1 MMICSQP
8 KFNVRGTGQSKVS
21 ETLAPIS
28 TPKGQDNIHGAMG
41 QVFCDGSGVNFTGAR
56 ALGQMKILR
65 LIAQGQPKIS
75 NVRQRGQREILLEI
89 FRKYWFCC
97 TIDIVRSLRDEKIM
111 LLLYRFQN
119 MFIWYL

>member
-8 KFNVRGTGQSKVS
+8 IFNVRGTAQSKVS

-28 TPKGQDNIHGAMG
+28 TPKGQDNIHRAMR

-75 NVRQRGQREILLEI
+75 NVRQRGRREILLEI
-89 FRKYWFCC
+89 FRKYRFYC
-97 TIDIVRSLRDEKIM
+97 TIDIVQSFRHEKIM
-111 LLLYRFQN
+111 LLLYRFQK
-119 MFIWYL
+119 MLIWYL

>member
-8 KFNVRGTGQSKVS
+8 KFNVRGTAQSKVS

-28 TPKGQDNIHGAMG
+28 MPKGQDNIHGAMG

-89 FRKYWFCC
+89 FRKYWFYC
-97 TIDIVRSLRDEKIM
+97 TKDIV
-111 LLLYRFQN
+111 
-119 MFIWYL
+119 

>member
-8 KFNVRGTGQSKVS
+8 KFNVRGTAQSKVS

-28 TPKGQDNIHGAMG
+28 MPKGQDNIHRAMG

-75 NVRQRGQREILLEI
+75 NVRGQREILLEI
-89 FRKYWFCC
+89 FRKYWFYC
-97 TIDIVRSLRDEKIM
+97 TIDIVQSFRDEKIM
-111 LLLYRFQN
+111 LLLYRFQK
-119 MFIWYL
+119 MVIWYL

>member
-8 KFNVRGTGQSKVS
+8 KFNVRGTAQSKVS

-28 TPKGQDNIHGAMG
+28 MPKGQDNIHRAMG

-75 NVRQRGQREILLEI
+75 NVRGQREILLEI
-89 FRKYWFCC
+89 FRKYWFYC
-97 TIDIVRSLRDEKIM
+97 TIDIVQSFRDEKIM
-111 LLLYRFQN
+111 LLLYRFQK
-119 MFIWYL
+119 MLIWYL

>member
-8 KFNVRGTGQSKVS
+8 KFNVRGTAQSKVS

-56 ALGQMKILR
+56 ALGQRKILR
-65 LIAQGQPKIS
+65 LIVQGQHKIS
-75 NVRQRGQREILLEI
+75 NVRKRGHLEILLEI
-89 FRKYWFCC
+89 FTSSAAPY
-97 TIDIVRSLRDEKIM
+97 
-111 LLLYRFQN
+111 LLFGR
-119 MFIWYL
+119 